1 MILVAGGTGRLG
13 SLVVAGLVAK
23 GKRVRVLTRDADRAA
38 HLADPLVEVVVGDVR
53 EPSSLPPAFLGVDT
67 VVSAVQ
73 GFVGPGRVT
82 PQSVDRDGNAHLV
95 AAAQAAGA
103 DMVLVSVVGA
113 AADHPMELFRMKA
126 AAEQHLRDSP
136 VAWTI
141 VHSTG
146 FLELYLDLMRRTAG
160 RSKRPVVFGRG
171 QNPINFASVADVADA
186 VIRASVDPTLRGQV
200 IEVVGQDLTL
210 NQVAELVQQELGSTG
225 KKSRHVPRAI
235 LHVLAATGIV
245 ANSAPAR
252 QARAGLVMDT
262 AVMTVVAERPAA
274 DDQAVDGTTHAVE

>member
-13 SLVVAGLVAK
+13 SLVVAGLAAQ
-23 GKRVRVLTRDADRAA
+23 GNRVRVLTRDADRAA
-38 HLADPLVEVVVGDVR
+38 HLVAPLVDVVIGDVR
-53 EPSSLPPAFLGVDT
+53 DPATLTPAVVGVDT

-113 AADHPMELFRMKA
+113 APDHPMELFRMKA
-126 AAEQHLRDSP
+126 AAEQQLRDSQ

-141 VHSTG
+141 VRASG

-160 RSKRPVVFGRG
+160 KSQRPMVFGRG
-171 QNPINFASVADVADA
+171 RNPINFAAVPDVAEA
-186 VIRASVDPTLRGQV
+186 VIRATLDPTLRGRV

-210 NQVAELVQQELGSTG
+210 NQVAEMVQQEWGTAN
-225 KKSRHVPRAI
+225 KPRHVPRTM
-235 LHVLAATGIV
+235 LRVLAATGMV
-245 ANSAPAR
+245 ANSAAAR

-262 AVMTVVAERPAA
+262 AVMTVVTDRPAA
-274 DDQAVDGTTHAVE
+274 ENEERAVE